1 MKAGNVKELAVST
14 LKSWRNHR
22 SMTDSAALSF
32 YILMSLPAIL
42 LFSVSMG
49 SLFLG
54 SGQVQDSILEYM
66 GGVVDN
72 SVMGGLKAFLTNM
85 PETGSLSL
93 SALTG
98 LLLLIWSAGNVFR
111 QFKKYL
117 DRIWNVPLSKGN
129 FARNFLEDTLFSLI
143 TVVVFGGLIV
153 VSTVLEALMLTS
165 SRLLHTFL
173 PFSGII
179 QYAGTVAAFIVLVML
194 FIFIYLALPDV
205 DVTLMSAIAGSTV
218 TAFFIT
224 IGKYAVVFYMKYS
237 DLTSVYGIIGSV
249 IGLLLWIYY
258 SSIVI
263 TIGAEFTKVY
273 SQYLSDINVNHTMTS

>member
-1 MKAGNVKELAVST
+1 
-14 LKSWRNHR
+14 
-22 SMTDSAALSF
+22 MTDSAALSF
-32 YILMSLPAIL
+32 YILLSLPAIL

-66 GGVVDN
+66 GGVVDS
-72 SVMGGLKAFLTNM
+72 SVMEGLKAFLINM

-117 DRIWNVPLSKGN
+117 DRIWKVPMSKGN

-179 QYAGTVAAFIVLVML
+179 QYAGTVAAFMVLVML
-194 FIFIYLALPDV
+194 FIFIYLVLPDV
-205 DVTLMSAIAGSTV
+205 DVTLMCAIAGSTV
-218 TAFFIT
+218 TAFLIT
-224 IGKYAVVFYMKYS
+224 MGKYAVVFYMKYS